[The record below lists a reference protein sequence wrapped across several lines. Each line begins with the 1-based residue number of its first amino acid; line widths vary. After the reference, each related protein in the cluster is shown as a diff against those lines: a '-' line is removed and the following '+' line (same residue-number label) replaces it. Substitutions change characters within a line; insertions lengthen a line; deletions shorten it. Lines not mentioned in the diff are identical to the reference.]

1 MAEIRDL
8 QTTRIPAATADER
21 VTSFLK
27 SVYGWMF
34 VGLLVTAGVAVFIA
48 SQEQLVRAIVTTRFL
63 FLALVIGQLGLV
75 YWISARVATL
85 RPSTAATLFIV
96 YAATN
101 GITFS
106 VILLAFT
113 GASIASAFLT
123 TAGMF
128 GALALYGTLTKRS
141 LVGLGQFAF
150 MGLIGIVIAS
160 LVGLLLAKRHAAI
173 PDLRVRCHRLHG
185 LDCVRRAEAQGDG
198 ARGRGPAN
206 GLVRDQ
212 RRALAVPRFRESV
225 PDDPA
230 ALRRPSLSLRAR
242 PERID
247 RDGQRPSEMQLGLD
261 FRDERRADRRVR
273 GARRVNVVPEHETRE
288 ARRAAC

>member
-8 QTTRIPAATADER
+8 QPARPAVAATDER
-21 VTSFLK
+21 ITSFLR

-48 SQEQLVRAIVTTRFL
+48 SREELVRAIVTTRFL
-63 FLALVIGQLGLV
+63 FLGLVIAQLGLV

-85 RPSTAATLFIV
+85 KPSTSAALFLL

-106 VILLAFT
+106 VVLLAFT

-160 LVGLLLAKRHAAI
+160 LVGLFWQNDSLQFMISACGVI
-173 PDLRVRCHRLHG
+173 VFTG
-185 LDCVRRAEAQGDG
+185 LTAYDAQKLKGM
-198 ARGRGPAN
+198 
-206 GLVRDQ
+206 
-212 RRALAVPRFRESV
+212 ALAVEGPQVGSY
-225 PDDPA
+225 A
-230 ALRRPSLSLRAR
+230 ISGALALY
-242 PERID
+242 
-247 RDGQRPSEMQLGLD
+247 LD
-261 FRDERRADRRVR
+261 FVNLFLMILRLFGGRR
-273 GARRVNVVPEHETRE
+273 
-288 ARRAAC
+288 

>member
-21 VTSFLK
+21 VTSFLR

-34 VGLLVTAGVAVFIA
+34 VGLLVTAGVAMFIA
-48 SQEQLVRAIVTTRFL
+48 SQEQLVRAIVSTRFL

-75 YWISARVATL
+75 YWISARAATL

-160 LVGLLLAKRHAAI
+160 LVGLFWQNDTLQFMISACGVI
-173 PDLRVRCHRLHG
+173 VFTG
-185 LDCVRRAEAQGDG
+185 LTAYDAQKLKGM
-198 ARGRGPAN
+198 
-206 GLVRDQ
+206 
-212 RRALAVPRFRESV
+212 ALAVDGPQTGSY
-225 PDDPA
+225 A
-230 ALRRPSLSLRAR
+230 ISGALSLY
-242 PERID
+242 
-247 RDGQRPSEMQLGLD
+247 LD
-261 FRDERRADRRVR
+261 FVNLFLMILRLFGGRR
-273 GARRVNVVPEHETRE
+273 
-288 ARRAAC
+288 

>member
-8 QTTRIPAATADER
+8 QTTRTPTATADER
-21 VTSFLK
+21 VASFLR
-27 SVYGWMF
+27 SVYGWMC

-48 SQEQLVRAIVTTRFL
+48 SQEQLVRAIVTARFL

-75 YWISARVATL
+75 LWISARAATL
-85 RPSTAATLFIV
+85 RPSTAATLFLI

-113 GASIASAFLT
+113 GASIASAFFT

-150 MGLIGIVIAS
+150 MGLIGILIAS
-160 LVGLLLAKRHAAI
+160 VVGWFWHNDALQFLISACGVVVFTALTAY
-173 PDLRVRCHRLHG
+173 D
-185 LDCVRRAEAQGDG
+185 AQKLK
-198 ARGRGPAN
+198 AM
-206 GLVRDQ
+206 
-212 RRALAVPRFRESV
+212 ALAVDGPQTGSY
-225 PDDPA
+225 A
-230 ALRRPSLSLRAR
+230 ISGALALY
-242 PERID
+242 
-247 RDGQRPSEMQLGLD
+247 LD
-261 FRDERRADRRVR
+261 FVNLFLMILRLFGDRR
-273 GARRVNVVPEHETRE
+273 
-288 ARRAAC
+288 

>member
-8 QTTRIPAATADER
+8 QPARPSVAAADER
-21 VTSFLK
+21 VTSFLRA
-27 SVYGWMF
+27 VYGWMF

-48 SQEQLVRAIVTTRFL
+48 SQEELVRAIVTTRFL
-63 FLALVIGQLGLV
+63 FLALVLGQFGLV
-75 YWISARVATL
+75 FWISARAATL

-106 VILLAFT
+106 VVLLAFT

-160 LVGLLLAKRHAAI
+160 LVGLFWQNDTLQFMISACGVI
-173 PDLRVRCHRLHG
+173 VFTG
-185 LDCVRRAEAQGDG
+185 LTAYDAQKLKGM
-198 ARGRGPAN
+198 
-206 GLVRDQ
+206 
-212 RRALAVPRFRESV
+212 ALAVEGPQVGSY
-225 PDDPA
+225 A
-230 ALRRPSLSLRAR
+230 ISGALSLY
-242 PERID
+242 
-247 RDGQRPSEMQLGLD
+247 LD
-261 FRDERRADRRVR
+261 FVNLFLMILRLFGGRR
-273 GARRVNVVPEHETRE
+273 
-288 ARRAAC
+288 